1 MINTN
6 TNTGGDFI
14 LAYYIHKKQ
23 QEKQQKQTKRGQKW
37 PQF

>member
-14 LAYYIHKKQ
+14 LAYYIHKKTTI
-23 QEKQQKQTKRGQKW
+23 KKGDKNDNS
-37 PQF
+37 